1 MSVLTFT
8 ERRKRVDKNRLK
20 IVFAVIVVALTAMGV
35 RVLFTPKL
43 HTEYSENFVVMGTFA
58 NIIAVADS
66 PRTANQS
73 INAAINELNRIDSMM
88 SSYDPDSQLSQIN
101 KNAFK
106 EPVFLGPELSEVLSA
121 AVAYSEKT
129 GGAFDI
135 TVGPVID
142 LWRQAEKAK
151 KNPSKKQ
158 LEAARS
164 KVGYKK
170 LQFGRFDSTLK
181 FGVEGMRLDLGG
193 IAKGYAIDLAVKA
206 MQDSGA
212 LGGMVDVGGD
222 IRCFGSPPKSRDNWL
237 VGLQDPAVENGL
249 LLVLKLNDMAVA
261 TSGNY
266 QRFVVVEGQKHSHIL
281 DPQTSSSADKFTSV
295 TIIAP
300 KAIDADAFATSV
312 SVMGAEKGLP
322 LIESTPDTEAV
333 VIPAENKK
341 ELLHTTTIRK
351 YIDNT
356 RPVSTYIDLPVLA
369 LVRFSRDRRSHQ

>member
-1 MSVLTFT
+1 MSVLAFT
-8 ERRKRVDKNRLK
+8 ERRKRVDKNRLN
-20 IVFAVIVVALTAMGV
+20 IVFAVVVAVLAVLGV

-43 HTEYSENFVVMGTFA
+43 HTAYSENFVVMGTFA

-66 PRTANQS
+66 PRTAKEC
-73 INAAINELNRIDSMM
+73 INAAINELNRIDRMM

-135 TVGPVID
+135 TVGPVVD

-170 LQFGRFDSTLK
+170 LQFGQFGGTLK

-193 IAKGYAIDLAVKA
+193 IAKGYAIDLAVRA
-206 MQDSGA
+206 MQDTGA

-237 VGLQDPAVENGL
+237 VGLQDPAVEDGL

-281 DPQTSSSADKFTSV
+281 DPQTSSSADKLTSV

-300 KAIDADAFATSV
+300 KAIDADAFATAV
-312 SVMGAEKGLP
+312 SVMGAEKGLL

-356 RPVSTYIDLPVLA
+356 RPISTYSAASYIVTQP
-369 LVRFSRDRRSHQ
+369 